1 MKLLFTAFLFLFTAP
16 LFPQSWNKVIANAE
30 VVAVDSKLNQIW
42 AATDGNGVFYYN
54 KNSHIWRNYTQQNG
68 FLVTNSTDDLV
79 IAAGKVFIAS
89 TYGIY
94 YCGINGNNWGHYV
107 LPGGYF
113 PNWVRAIADDDT
125 VVWFGTFQGIATYSK
140 NTFTFKT
147 YNITKNGDGSNNN
160 ITTITVGE
168 NEVWFGT
175 ENGVQVYTK
184 GMDIANDSSRVLYN
198 KQNGFD
204 NLSLYI
210 SVKAIALQD
219 SLVWVGLEDYT
230 PATTPNYCKGGL
242 YRFSRNSNQWRRFD
256 NTTGLP
262 GNGVHF
268 IRINSDTLIAG
279 LFTYINGVDFTGRG
293 LLQMSTDSLTGK
305 IINYSAQGVGDS
317 NYFDLKTLDNELWL
331 AAGDGLYTTYDTT
344 ATSLDNTDY
353 LPRDFALHQ
362 NYPNPFNPST
372 NISYS
377 LPLACH
383 VTLILYDIIGN
394 EIATLVNEEKNP
406 GTHNYQVSIRQLTD
420 YPLSSGVYFY
430 RLVAGEFVSTKK
442 MTLLK

>member
-1 MKLLFTAFLFLFTAP
+1 
-16 LFPQSWNKVIANAE
+16 
-30 VVAVDSKLNQIW
+30 
-42 AATDGNGVFYYN
+42 
-54 KNSHIWRNYTQQNG
+54 
-68 FLVTNSTDDLV
+68 
-79 IAAGKVFIAS
+79 
-89 TYGIY
+89 
-94 YCGINGNNWGHYV
+94 
-107 LPGGYF
+107 
-113 PNWVRAIADDDT
+113 
-125 VVWFGTFQGIATYSK
+125 
-140 NTFTFKT
+140 
-147 YNITKNGDGSNNN
+147 
-160 ITTITVGE
+160 
-168 NEVWFGT
+168 
-175 ENGVQVYTK
+175 
-184 GMDIANDSSRVLYN
+184 
-198 KQNGFD
+198 
-204 NLSLYI
+204 
-210 SVKAIALQD
+210 
-219 SLVWVGLEDYT
+219 
-230 PATTPNYCKGGL
+230 
-242 YRFSRNSNQWRRFD
+242 
-256 NTTGLP
+256 
-262 GNGVHF
+262 
-268 IRINSDTLIAG
+268 
-279 LFTYINGVDFTGRG
+279 
-293 LLQMSTDSLTGK
+293 MSTDSLTGK

-394 EIATLVNEEKNP
+394 KIATLVNEEKNP